1 MEPRGNRMAS
11 PGRGGHGRLD
21 ATGPPGFLVR
31 RGVWSAI
38 RLAGIAGCDI
48 WLKHDDAKGTI
59 IISTA
64 EQPRPPTF
72 PSGRS
77 RYLTRSKL
85 WRAGGKSLP
94 SILASPSVSFWIFRK
109 WKSPQASDLRQER
122 ILTFAEATSITH
134 LRRMG
139 LPMANHPD
147 AGIPIA
153 RSAVPRRRAE
163 ASVQATDIWG
173 DTVIYHFFGWSLV
186 L

>member
-1 MEPRGNRMAS
+1 M
-11 PGRGGHGRLD
+11 D

-64 EQPRPPTF
+64 EQQRPPTF

-85 WRAGGKSLP
+85 RRTGGKSPP

-109 WKSPQASDLRQER
+109 WKSQASDLRPER
-122 ILTFAEATSITH
+122 ISIFAKTTSITH

-147 AGIPIA
+147 AGNLIA